1 MVDWLGN
8 MKGLAGSLANRFSGK
23 RNFNKISA
31 DEIRQ
36 ERIRLEQVEMK
47 ILKEVEGIEKE
58 KKELFSQGTQ
68 ESSQRIQLILARKIK
83 ELDAKAKGMDKQL
96 AMVSRQSRVLSGLT
110 ILKENESLLKEM
122 GVSNIINSMDMTNLE
137 KYIEQATV
145 QGEFQMEKLGRILE
159 VVEGADDSVIGQD
172 EDEDTLAIMAAM
184 QQAKTS
190 QNGGDNVAINEGMK
204 SAQEILD
211 KSKSKEDEDI

>member
-1 MVDWLGN
+1 MADWLGN
-8 MKGLAGSLANRFSGK
+8 MKGLVGGIANMFSGK
-23 RNFNKISA
+23 RDFNKVSA

-68 ESSQRIQLILARKIK
+68 ESSQRIQLISARKIK

-96 AMVSRQSRVLSGLT
+96 SMVSRQSRVLSGLT
-110 ILKENESLLKEM
+110 ILKENQSILKEM
-122 GVSNIINSMDMTNLE
+122 GVSNIINSMDMANLE

-145 QGEFQMEKLGRILE
+145 HGEFQMEKLGRILE
-159 VVEGADDSVIGQD
+159 VVEGVDDSVVGQD
-172 EDEDTLAIMAAM
+172 EDEDTLAIMTAM
-184 QQAKTS
+184 QQAKAE
-190 QNGGDNVAINEGMK
+190 QDGGDSAAVDEGMK
-204 SAQEILD
+204 SAQDILD
-211 KSKSKEDEDI
+211 KSQREEDKDL